1 MMCGRY
7 ASISNIHGVTGD
19 DAMKNRD
26 QYILKR
32 NEHDMLIKIQA
43 TMLSHDCCVIDALT
57 GVNSPCDKCC
67 MLSTCEAC
75 IREWLNEE
83 N

>member
-1 MMCGRY
+1 
-7 ASISNIHGVTGD
+7 
-19 DAMKNRD
+19 MKNRD
-26 QYILKR
+26 RYILKW
-32 NEHDMLIKIQA
+32 NEYDMLIKIQA

-57 GVNSPCDKCC
+57 GINSPCDKCC

-83 N
+83 HKN